1 MATRTVYSPP
11 SAASLTSIIGEVGTQ
26 ALQRSRSSVIRKSY
40 TSDDELD
47 ELDSPITSI
56 IIDNPRD
63 SPTSKAPNWM
73 RMGKGGR
80 KVVRYQLLQEIWKD
94 GE

>member
-1 MATRTVYSPP
+1 M
-11 SAASLTSIIGEVGTQ
+11 L
-26 ALQRSRSSVIRKSY
+26 RKSY

-56 IIDNPRD
+56 I
-63 SPTSKAPNWM
+63 TPNSM
-73 RMGKGGR
+73 LKEKYGR
-80 KVVRYQLLQEIWKD
+80 QVIRFQLLREVWKD

>member
-1 MATRTVYSPP
+1 M
-11 SAASLTSIIGEVGTQ
+11 LK
-26 ALQRSRSSVIRKSY
+26 KSY

-56 IIDNPRD
+56 IIENSQD
-63 SPTSKAPNWM
+63 SPTSKAPNWK
-73 RMGKGGR
+73 RMGEGGQ

-94 GE
+94 GDLVSSDPPPSCLNMFLYVCT